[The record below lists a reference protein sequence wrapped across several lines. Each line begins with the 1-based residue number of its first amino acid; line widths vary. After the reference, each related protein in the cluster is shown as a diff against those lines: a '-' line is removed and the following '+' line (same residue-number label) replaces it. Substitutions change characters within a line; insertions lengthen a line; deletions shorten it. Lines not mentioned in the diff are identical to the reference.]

1 MLSANVRIIQK
12 SKPEALQ
19 VPVYSHNIYKNYK
32 ISSLQ
37 EAVTEK
43 YGIPGEHMKFRYDP
57 DYGYGSG
64 YLSTAKNAQYSIPI
78 MVDVDQDFDVKKSSE
93 KETKDFIEDMTK
105 LMEDPET
112 ADFILKTG
120 GKSFHVHKAV
130 LGARSSVFRTMFLS
144 RMKEAD
150 LGEAIITDV
159 NEETLQE
166 VLHYIYTGNLSGK
179 DYGIYSLC
187 YAAHKYHLDTLMDQ
201 ICEEIKKAELKAGE
215 VAEVFISSEMF
226 GKEDF
231 FNVGIEKLRRKKEM
245 MDDAKFEEALKKYP
259 NLLYKTLKK
268 MSTSE

>member
-19 VPVYSHNIYKNYK
+19 VPVYNHKNYK

-57 DYGYGSG
+57 DYGYGNG
-64 YLSTAKNAQYSIPI
+64 YVSPAAAVHSSDPI
-78 MVDVDQDFDVKKSSE
+78 VVEVDQDFVVKKSSE
-93 KETKDFIEDMTK
+93 KETNVFIEDMTK
-105 LMEDPET
+105 LLEDPET

-144 RMKEAD
+144 RMKEGVE
-150 LGEAIITDV
+150 GEAIITDV

-201 ICEEIKKAELKAGE
+201 ICGEIKKAELKAEE

-231 FNVGIEKLRRKKEM
+231 FNVGIDKLRRKKEM

-259 NLLYKTLKK
+259 NLLYKTLKI

>member
-12 SKPEALQ
+12 PKPEALQ
-19 VPVYSHNIYKNYK
+19 VPVDRYNNYQ

-43 YGIPGEHMKFRYDP
+43 YGIPGEHMKFREDS
-57 DYGYGSG
+57 DFV
-64 YLSTAKNAQYSIPI
+64 YLSTASTVHYSVPI
-78 MVDVDQDFDVKKSSE
+78 ILEVDQHFDVKKSSE

-105 LMEDPET
+105 LMEDPDT

-130 LGARSSVFRTMFLS
+130 LGARSRIFRTMFLS

-159 NEETLQE
+159 SEETLQE
-166 VLHYIYTGNLSGK
+166 VLHFIYTGNLSGK

-201 ICEEIKKAELKAGE
+201 ICGEIKKAELKAEE
-215 VAEVFISSEMF
+215 VAEAFISSEMF

-231 FNVGIEKLRRKKEM
+231 FNVGIDKLRRKKEM
-245 MDDAKFEEALKKYP
+245 MDDTKFEEALKKYP

>member
-12 SKPEALQ
+12 PKPEALQ
-19 VPVYSHNIYKNYK
+19 VPVDRYNNYQ

-43 YGIPGEHMKFRYDP
+43 YGIPGEHMKFREDS
-57 DYGYGSG
+57 DFV
-64 YLSTAKNAQYSIPI
+64 YLSTASTVHYSVPI
-78 MVDVDQDFDVKKSSE
+78 ILEVDQHFDVKKSSE
-93 KETKDFIEDMTK
+93 KKTKDFIEDMTK
-105 LMEDPET
+105 LLEDPET

-166 VLHYIYTGNLSGK
+166 ILHFIYTGNLSGK

-201 ICEEIKKAELKAGE
+201 ICGEIKKAELKAEE

-259 NLLYKTLKK
+259 NLLYKTLKI

>member
-1 MLSANVRIIQK
+1 MLSPHVRIIQNLK
-12 SKPEALQ
+12 TEGLQ
-19 VPVYSHNIYKNYK
+19 VPGDHDKRYK

-43 YGIPGEHMKFRYDP
+43 YGIPGENLKFRYDP
-57 DYGYGSG
+57 DLGYGNG
-64 YLSTAKNAQYSIPI
+64 YLSPADIVHSSDPI
-78 MVDVDQDFDVKKSSE
+78 MVEVDQEFDEKKSLSLQV
-93 KETKDFIEDMTK
+93 FIEDMTK
-105 LMEDPET
+105 LLEDPET

-144 RMKEAD
+144 RMKEGVE
-150 LGEAIITDV
+150 GEAIITDV

-201 ICEEIKKAELKAGE
+201 ICGEIKKAELKAEE

-231 FNVGIEKLRRKKEM
+231 FNVGIDKLRRKKEM

>member
-12 SKPEALQ
+12 PKPEALQ
-19 VPVYSHNIYKNYK
+19 VPVDRYNNYQ

-43 YGIPGEHMKFRYDP
+43 YGIPREHMKFRYDP
-57 DYGYGSG
+57 DLGYGNG
-64 YLSTAKNAQYSIPI
+64 YLSTAASYAQNSNIPI
-78 MVDVDQDFDVKKSSE
+78 MVEVDQDFDVKKSSE

-105 LMEDPET
+105 LLEDPET

-166 VLHYIYTGNLSGK
+166 ILHFIYTGNLSGK

-201 ICEEIKKAELKAGE
+201 ICGEIKKAELKAEE
-215 VAEVFISSEMF
+215 VAEVFISAEMF
-226 GKEDF
+226 RKEELF
-231 FNVGIEKLRRKKEM
+231 EVGMEKLRKNKEL
-245 MDDAKFEEALKKYP
+245 MDDAKFEETLTNALPASKKIR
-259 NLLYKTLKK
+259 N
-268 MSTSE
+268 EQ